1 MRDEILQLLDM
12 LETVVSMLDRL
23 NTDVTNSRME
33 HEKLCEPIEQ
43 CNRKCNRI
51 VKWGR

>member
-1 MRDEILQLLDM
+1 MRDELLQLVDM

-33 HEKLCEPIEQ
+33 NEELCALIEQ
-43 CNRKCNRI
+43 CNRQCSRI